1 MIVKGA
7 SRQISNPRPF
17 FYNAR
22 MSERFDQ
29 VVEIMARLRG
39 EGGCPWDRKQT
50 RESLKPYLIE
60 EAYEVL
66 ETIEAQDD
74 PKLKEELGDVLL
86 QVLFHAQIG
95 RERNTFTI
103 EDVLETL
110 ADKLIRRHPHVFG
123 ETTDNPTG
131 KKMSAEEVVH
141 RWEDIKRQ
149 EKADQSGNG
158 DTGSALDGVPKS
170 LPALL
175 RAYQLQVRAAR
186 VGFDWPHDETGYAQV
201 VGKVHEELREVE
213 EARAAAAHDATDA
226 ARRRLQ
232 DEIGDILFALVNLA
246 RLVKV
251 NPEEALRGAAN
262 RFAARFT
269 HMEQGAK
276 SRGRSLSDMT
286 LAEMDRL
293 WDEAKTAEENK
304 AQP

>member
-1 MIVKGA
+1 
-7 SRQISNPRPF
+7 
-17 FYNAR
+17 
-22 MSERFDQ
+22 MSERFDH
-29 VVEIMARLRG
+29 VVEIMSRLRG

-95 RERNTFTI
+95 REHNTFTI

-123 ETTDNPTG
+123 ETTQDPPVIKT
-131 KKMSAEEVVH
+131 AEEVVH
-141 RWEDIKRQ
+141 RWEEIKRR

-158 DTGSALDGVPKS
+158 ETGSALEGVPKS

-201 VGKVHEELREVE
+201 VNKVHEELREVE
-213 EARAAAAHDATDA
+213 EARAGAAQNATDA

-232 DEIGDILFALVNLA
+232 DEVGDILFALVNLA

-269 HMEQGAK
+269 YMEQAAK
-276 SRGRSLSDMT
+276 DSGRSLSDMT

-293 WDEAKTAEENK
+293 WDEAKTAEGNK

>member
-1 MIVKGA
+1 
-7 SRQISNPRPF
+7 
-17 FYNAR
+17 

-123 ETTDNPTG
+123 DT
-131 KKMSAEEVVH
+131 KVSSAEEVVH
-141 RWEDIKRQ
+141 RWEDIKRR
-149 EKADQSGNG
+149 EKVDESGNG

-213 EARAAAAHDATDA
+213 EARADAAHDATDA

-262 RFAARFT
+262 RFATRFT
-269 HMEQGAK
+269 HMEQAAK
-276 SRGRSLSDMT
+276 ARGLVLSEMT

-293 WDEAKTAEENK
+293 WDEAKTAEGNK

>member
-1 MIVKGA
+1 
-7 SRQISNPRPF
+7 
-17 FYNAR
+17 

-86 QVLFHAQIG
+86 QILFHAQIG
-95 RERNTFTI
+95 REHNTFTI
-103 EDVLETL
+103 EDVLKTL
-110 ADKLIRRHPHVFG
+110 ADKLVRRHPHVFG
-123 ETTDNPTG
+123 ETPKVPPD
-131 KKMSAEEVVH
+131 KKISAEEVVH
-141 RWEDIKRQ
+141 RWEEIKRR
-149 EKADQSGNG
+149 EKSDQSGDG
-158 DTGSALDGVPKS
+158 DAGSALDGVPKA

-186 VGFDWPHDETGYAQV
+186 VGFDWPHDEAGYARV
-201 VGKVHEELREVE
+201 IDKVHEELREME
-213 EARAAAAHDATDA
+213 EARAAVAHDATET
-226 ARRRLQ
+226 ARRHLQ

-246 RLVKV
+246 RLVTV

-262 RFAARFT
+262 RFASRFT
-269 HMEQGAK
+269 HMERVAK
-276 SRGRSLSDMT
+276 TRGRSLSEMT

-293 WDEAKTAEENK
+293 WDEAKAAEGNQT
-304 AQP
+304 QP

>member
-1 MIVKGA
+1 
-7 SRQISNPRPF
+7 
-17 FYNAR
+17 

-29 VVEIMARLRG
+29 VVAIMARLRG

-74 PKLKEELGDVLL
+74 PRLKEELGDVLL
-86 QVLFHAQIG
+86 QILFHAEIG
-95 RERNTFTI
+95 RERRTFTI
-103 EDVLETL
+103 DDILETL
-110 ADKLIRRHPHVFG
+110 ADKLVRRHPHVFG
-123 ETTDNPTG
+123 ETKVSG
-131 KKMSAEEVVH
+131 AEEVVH
-141 RWEDIKRQ
+141 RWEDIKRR

-186 VGFDWPHDETGYAQV
+186 TGFDWPHDEAGYAQV
-201 VGKVHEELREVE
+201 VDKVHEELREVE
-213 EARAAAAHDATDA
+213 EARADVAHNETEAAQQ
-226 ARRRLQ
+226 RLQ
-232 DEIGDILFALVNLA
+232 DEVGDILFALVNLA
-246 RLVKV
+246 RFVKV
-251 NPEEALRGAAN
+251 NPEEALRGTAN

-269 HMEQGAK
+269 HMEQAAK
-276 SRGRSLSDMT
+276 SRGRALSEMT

-293 WDEAKTAEENK
+293 WDEAKTAEGNK
-304 AQP
+304 TQP

>member
-1 MIVKGA
+1 
-7 SRQISNPRPF
+7 
-17 FYNAR
+17 

-123 ETTDNPTG
+123 ETKVAG
-131 KKMSAEEVVH
+131 AEEVVH
-141 RWEDIKRQ
+141 RWEEIKRQ

-158 DTGSALDGVPKS
+158 DVGSALDGVPKA

-186 VGFDWPHDETGYAQV
+186 VGFDWPQDETGYAQV
-201 VGKVHEELREVE
+201 VGKVYEELREVE
-213 EARAAAAHDATDA
+213 DARADVTQDATAA

-232 DEIGDILFALVNLA
+232 DEVGDTLFALVNLA

-251 NPEEALRGAAN
+251 NPEEALRGASN

-269 HMEQGAK
+269 HMEQAAK
-276 SRGRSLSDMT
+276 AGGRSLSDMT

-293 WDEAKTAEENK
+293 WDEAKTAEGNK

>member
-1 MIVKGA
+1 
-7 SRQISNPRPF
+7 
-17 FYNAR
+17 

-29 VVEIMARLRG
+29 VVKIMSRLRG

-95 RERNTFTI
+95 REHNTFTI

-123 ETTDNPTG
+123 EPTDAPPAEI
-131 KKMSAEEVVH
+131 SADEVVH
-141 RWEDIKRQ
+141 RWEDIKRR

-158 DTGSALDGVPKS
+158 DAGSALDGVPKA

-186 VGFDWPHDETGYAQV
+186 VGFDWPHDLTGYAQV
-201 VGKVHEELREVE
+201 VGKVHEELREVDD
-213 EARAAAAHDATDA
+213 ARADLAQGSSDA
-226 ARRRLQ
+226 ARRRL
-232 DEIGDILFALVNLA
+232 ESEVGDLLFALVNLA
-246 RLVKV
+246 RFVKV
-251 NPEEALRGAAN
+251 NPEEALRGTAN

-269 HMEQGAK
+269 YMEQAAK
-276 SRGRSLSDMT
+276 TRGRSLSEMT
-286 LAEMDRL
+286 LTEMDRL
-293 WDEAKTAEENK
+293 WEEAKSAERNK
-304 AQP
+304 PQP

>member
-1 MIVKGA
+1 
-7 SRQISNPRPF
+7 
-17 FYNAR
+17 
-22 MSERFDQ
+22 MSKRFDQ
-29 VVEIMARLRG
+29 VVEIMSRLRG

-86 QVLFHAQIG
+86 QILFHAEIG
-95 RERNTFTI
+95 RERRTFTI

-110 ADKLIRRHPHVFG
+110 ADKLVRRHPHVFG
-123 ETTDNPTG
+123 KTTPSPPD
-131 KKMSAEEVVH
+131 KKISAEEVVH
-141 RWEDIKRQ
+141 RWEEIKRQ

-158 DTGSALDGVPKS
+158 DAGSALDDVPKA

-201 VGKVHEELREVE
+201 VDKVHEELREVE
-213 EARAAAAHDATDA
+213 EARADVAQNATAAA
-226 ARRRLQ
+226 RQRLQ
-232 DEIGDILFALVNLA
+232 DEVGDILFALVNLA
-246 RLVKV
+246 RVVKV
-251 NPEEALRGAAN
+251 NPEEALRGSAN

-269 HMEQGAK
+269 HMEQAAK
-276 SRGRSLSDMT
+276 SRGRSLHGMT
-286 LAEMDRL
+286 LAEMERL
-293 WDEAKTAEENK
+293 WDEAKAAEGNK

>member
-1 MIVKGA
+1 
-7 SRQISNPRPF
+7 
-17 FYNAR
+17 
-22 MSERFDQ
+22 MSERFDH
-29 VVEIMARLRG
+29 VVEIMSRLRG

-66 ETIEAQDD
+66 ETIEAKDD

-123 ETTDNPTG
+123 ETTDNPPEPPPAKIT
-131 KKMSAEEVVH
+131 ADEVVH

-213 EARAAAAHDATDA
+213 EARAAAAQDATDA

-269 HMEQGAK
+269 HMEQTAK

>member
-1 MIVKGA
+1 
-7 SRQISNPRPF
+7 
-17 FYNAR
+17 

-29 VVEIMARLRG
+29 VVAIMARLRG

-74 PKLKEELGDVLL
+74 PRLKEELGDVLL
-86 QVLFHAQIG
+86 QILFHAEIG
-95 RERNTFTI
+95 RERRTFTI
-103 EDVLETL
+103 EDILETL
-110 ADKLIRRHPHVFG
+110 ADKLVRRHPHVFG
-123 ETTDNPTG
+123 ETKVSG
-131 KKMSAEEVVH
+131 AEEVVH
-141 RWEDIKRQ
+141 RWEDIKRR

-186 VGFDWPHDETGYAQV
+186 TGFDWPHDETGYAQV
-201 VGKVHEELREVE
+201 VNKIHEELREAE
-213 EARAAAAHDATDA
+213 DARADVAHNETEA
-226 ARRRLQ
+226 ARQRLQ
-232 DEIGDILFALVNLA
+232 DEVGDILFALVNLA
-246 RLVKV
+246 RFVKV
-251 NPEEALRGAAN
+251 NPEEALRGTAN

-269 HMEQGAK
+269 HMEQAAK
-276 SRGRSLSDMT
+276 SRGRALSEMT

-293 WDEAKTAEENK
+293 WDEAKLEEGHK

>member
-1 MIVKGA
+1 
-7 SRQISNPRPF
+7 
-17 FYNAR
+17 

-29 VVEIMARLRG
+29 VVKIMSRLRG

-95 RERNTFTI
+95 REHNTFTI

-123 ETTDNPTG
+123 EPTDAPPAEI
-131 KKMSAEEVVH
+131 SADEVVH
-141 RWEDIKRQ
+141 RWEDIKRR

-158 DTGSALDGVPKS
+158 DAGSALDGVPKA

-186 VGFDWPHDETGYAQV
+186 VGFDWPHDLTGYAQV
-201 VGKVHEELREVE
+201 VGKVHEELREVDD
-213 EARAAAAHDATDA
+213 ARADLAQDPSDA
-226 ARRRLQ
+226 ARRRL
-232 DEIGDILFALVNLA
+232 ESEVGDLLFALVNLA
-246 RLVKV
+246 RFVKV
-251 NPEEALRGAAN
+251 NPEEALRGTAN
-262 RFAARFT
+262 RFAARLT
-269 HMEQGAK
+269 HMEQAAK
-276 SRGRSLSDMT
+276 TRGRSLSEMT
-286 LAEMDRL
+286 LTEMDRL
-293 WDEAKTAEENK
+293 WEEAKSAERNK
-304 AQP
+304 PQP

>member
-1 MIVKGA
+1 
-7 SRQISNPRPF
+7 
-17 FYNAR
+17 
-22 MSERFDQ
+22 MSKRFDQ
-29 VVEIMARLRG
+29 VVQIMETLRG

-66 ETIEAQDD
+66 EMIEAQDD

-103 EDVLETL
+103 EDVLQTL
-110 ADKLIRRHPHVFG
+110 AEKLIRRHPHVFG
-123 ETTDNPTG
+123 ETTVDG
-131 KKMSAEEVVH
+131 AEEVVH
-141 RWEDIKRQ
+141 RWEEIKRQ
-149 EKADQSGNG
+149 EKADLSGDG
-158 DTGSALDGVPKS
+158 ETGSALDGVPKA

-201 VGKVHEELREVE
+201 VGKVQEELREVD
-213 EARAAAAHDATDA
+213 EARAAAAKSPTEETKRHLEEET
-226 ARRRLQ
+226 
-232 DEIGDILFALVNLA
+232 GDLLFAVVNLA

-269 HMEQGAK
+269 HMEQAAK
-276 SRGRSLSDMT
+276 AGGRSLTDMT

-293 WDEAKTAEENK
+293 WDDAKAAEARKP
-304 AQP
+304 QP

>member
-1 MIVKGA
+1 
-7 SRQISNPRPF
+7 
-17 FYNAR
+17 

-29 VVEIMARLRG
+29 VVEIMSRLRG

-50 RESLKPYLIE
+50 RETLKPYLIE

-74 PKLKEELGDVLL
+74 PGLKEELGDVLL
-86 QVLFHAQIG
+86 QILFHAQIG
-95 RERNTFTI
+95 REHNTFTI

-123 ETTDNPTG
+123 EAKGVGTGGAQVPVAPTNATG
-131 KKMSAEEVVH
+131 DGPSPVKISAEEVVH
-141 RWEDIKRQ
+141 RWEDIKRR
-149 EKADQSGNG
+149 EKSDRSGNG
-158 DTGSALDGVPKS
+158 DAGSALDGVPKA

-186 VGFDWPHDETGYAQV
+186 VGFDWPHDETGYARV

-213 EARAAAAHDATDA
+213 EARAAVKQDATEA
-226 ARRRLQ
+226 ARRHLQ

-262 RFAARFT
+262 RFASRFT
-269 HMEQGAK
+269 HMERVAK
-276 SRGRSLSDMT
+276 DRGRSLSEMT

-293 WDEAKTAEENK
+293 WDEAKTAEGNPT
-304 AQP
+304 QP

>member
-1 MIVKGA
+1 
-7 SRQISNPRPF
+7 
-17 FYNAR
+17 

-29 VVEIMARLRG
+29 VVEIMSRLRG

-74 PKLKEELGDVLL
+74 SRLKEELGDVLL
-86 QVLFHAQIG
+86 QILFHAEIG
-95 RERNTFTI
+95 RERSTFTI

-123 ETTDNPTG
+123 EKTNAPPEPPPA
-131 KKMSAEEVVH
+131 KISAEEVVH
-141 RWEDIKRQ
+141 RWEEIKRQ

-158 DTGSALDGVPKS
+158 DAGSALDGVPKA

-186 VGFDWPHDETGYAQV
+186 VGFDWPQGEAGYAQV

-213 EARAAAAHDATDA
+213 EARADVAQNAAAA
-226 ARRRLQ
+226 ARQRLQ
-232 DEIGDILFALVNLA
+232 DEVGDILFALVNLA
-246 RLVKV
+246 RVVKV
-251 NPEEALRGAAN
+251 NPEEALRGTAN
-262 RFAARFT
+262 RFAARFI
-269 HMEQGAK
+269 HMEQAAK

-293 WDEAKTAEENK
+293 WDEAKTAEGNK